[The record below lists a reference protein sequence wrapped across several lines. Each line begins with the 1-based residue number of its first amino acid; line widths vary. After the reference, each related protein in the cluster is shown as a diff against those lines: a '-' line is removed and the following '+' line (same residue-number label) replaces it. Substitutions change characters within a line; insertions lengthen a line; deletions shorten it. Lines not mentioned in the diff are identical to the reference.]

1 MMVNGSE
8 ANQHTAVDG
17 VHTKLHL
24 SSWKINTAF
33 MYAIFR
39 SFLLLYP
46 PLDTSFKQGTE
57 GAVLVK
63 ATSLHWK
70 NRSTTV
76 SAQLML

>member
-1 MMVNGSE
+1 
-8 ANQHTAVDG
+8 
-17 VHTKLHL
+17 
-24 SSWKINTAF
+24 

-46 PLDTSFKQGTE
+46 PLDTSFKRGTE

-70 NRSTTV
+70 KQIYHSLCSVNV
-76 SAQLML
+76 IV